1 VFPKSERFYNLLF
14 LKKFKFFHLPLD
26 RSNIGC
32 PSFHLTKVGQILRFI
47 RQKQVDGEIKSRE
60 ETLELLR
67 DKFGT

>member
-32 PSFHLTKVGQILRFI
+32 PFLVLFLEFFILLAALFNVWEDVR
-47 RQKQVDGEIKSRE
+47 KE
-60 ETLELLR
+60 
-67 DKFGT
+67 KFDPTYLNIG